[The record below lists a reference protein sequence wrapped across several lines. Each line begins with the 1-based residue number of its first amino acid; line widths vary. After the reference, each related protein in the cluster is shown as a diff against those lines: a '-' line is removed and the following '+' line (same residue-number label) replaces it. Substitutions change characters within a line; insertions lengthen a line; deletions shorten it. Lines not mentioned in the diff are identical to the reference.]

1 MALLRHVENYFGKI
15 FPKHWNVQ
23 EDLADK
29 MCRNIKANIFQIMS
43 EKKATLD
50 SATLKRALKKT
61 LIFERE
67 LMNSFGT
74 TPADGSLTVS
84 VE

>member
-1 MALLRHVENYFGKI
+1 
-15 FPKHWNVQ
+15 
-23 EDLADK
+23 
-29 MCRNIKANIFQIMS
+29 MS